1 MLTYLR
7 SSIFDSPAQ
16 TLVNTVNT
24 VGVMGKGV
32 AKGFKTR
39 YPAMYKEY
47 REICDEGDLQIGL
60 LHLWR
65 GPDKWV
71 LNFPTK
77 TTWRRPSELHYVK
90 AGLHKFVSVFEDL
103 HISSISF
110 PPLGCGNGNL
120 DWAEVGPLM
129 ERCLKPLPIRVFI
142 HDRHEKPDFVPEH
155 LESEPVEWPHNYD
168 EFVRDVKKTL
178 FDKRGMFQ
186 TLATGT
192 VFSADFDKDVGLRIC
207 RPENKQDLLPEEEL
221 ERAWTALQNGVLSSD
236 HFSGDAPRRS
246 KSYLFA
252 ILAALPYVDVAK
264 IQHTRNN
271 NNASGFGLYLLPK
284 NSDCDAALQ
293 PDSDQGELWEYQ

>member
-16 TLVNTVNT
+16 TLVNTVNI

-47 REICDEGDLQIGL
+47 REICDDGELQIGL

-77 TTWRRPSELHYVK
+77 TTWRKPSELHYVK

-120 DWAEVGPLM
+120 DWTDVRPLM
-129 ERCLKPLPIRVFI
+129 ESYLKPLPIRVFI
-142 HDRHEKPDFVPEH
+142 HDRQVKPDFVPEH
-155 LESEPVEWPHNYD
+155 AGDVDATVPYNFD
-168 EFVRDVKKTL
+168 EFLGDIKTVLLSNKGRFYTLSKGTAFDAEFRDNE
-178 FDKRGMFQ
+178 
-186 TLATGT
+186 
-192 VFSADFDKDVGLRIC
+192 GLRVWRNDRC
-207 RPENKQDLLPEEEL
+207 ERLTEDEL
-221 ERAWTALQNGVLSSD
+221 EEVWSALQTGLLSYD
-236 HFSGDAPRRS
+236 QFSGDVAQRN
-246 KSYLFA
+246 KTYLFA
-252 ILAALPYVDVAK
+252 VLAGLPYVHVAQ
-264 IQHTRNN
+264 IQNRRAKSTAN
-271 NNASGFGLYLLPK
+271 GIGLYIVGDDE
-284 NSDCDAALQ
+284 DCGTYLEPGAK
-293 PDSDQGELWEYQ
+293 QGELWQSP